1 MKRKWFALTAIA
13 AIAMVGMFIFENT
26 AAAHRQAEG
35 KRQSRKNNTR
45 QARAK
50 MILTAPL
57 TALNHSWTDL
67 TFGLNAD
74 AETLTKALP
83 IYQETREAIQK
94 QIKEAFTSKS
104 DEAQTDEEKTDKEKM
119 DKEKTKVPRKAGEK
133 RAALKEI
140 QAGIKETKAKFH
152 ASLKEILTE
161 EQMTK
166 LTELAKKRQA
176 ETEKR
181 IKESRRNQRNEREH
195 RRGQRGHRRHG

>member
-26 AAAHRQAEG
+26 AAAHRQAAG
-35 KRQSRKNNTR
+35 KRQSRNNNAR

-94 QIKEAFTSKS
+94 QIKEAFASKS
-104 DEAQTDEEKTDKEKM
+104 DEAQTDEEKTDKEK
-119 DKEKTKVPRKAGEK
+119 TKATRKSGEK
-133 RAALKEI
+133 RAAMKEI
-140 QAGIKETKAKFH
+140 HAGIKETKAKFN
-152 ASLKEILTE
+152 ARLKEVLTE
-161 EQMTK
+161 KQMTK

-176 ETEKR
+176 EMEKQ
-181 IKESRRNQRNEREH
+181 IKESRRNQRNQREH
-195 RRGQRGHRRHG
+195 RRGQRGNRRHG